1 MRSLID
7 KVFPV
12 NVVAV
17 RTHRSPMLNLI
28 PGLKRVDQHT
38 LNATIYD
45 LAGGVRSGCCHKP
58 AFPVEY
64 LSLMAFHKILHLSSI
79 SPGIEDQM
87 IEQVMRSLNELGAPD
102 VQWLSDWHLIAFL
115 GTCGL
120 LSEDDT
126 KVLVR
131 IATA

>member
-1 MRSLID
+1 
-7 KVFPV
+7 
-12 NVVAV
+12 
-17 RTHRSPMLNLI
+17 
-28 PGLKRVDQHT
+28 
-38 LNATIYD
+38 
-45 LAGGVRSGCCHKP
+45 
-58 AFPVEY
+58 
-64 LSLMAFHKILHLSSI
+64 MAFHKILCLSSI

-102 VQWLSDWHLIAFL
+102 TVTQHRVELAKWLSDWHLIAFL

-131 IATA
+131 IATAQNLDDPAILDPLLTTDSWQTVATCARESDHVVFLYRQTR